1 MPEAAIVATAR
12 TPIGKAHRGAFNDT
26 DAPVLAAHVLN
37 AVLER
42 SGVDPARVE
51 DLILGCGVQWGSSG
65 SNVARTSAFAAGL
78 PDSVP
83 GTTLDRKCG
92 SGLTAL
98 AFAARTIISGE
109 SDVIIAGGVET
120 ISLTRNAHTPT
131 YRAQVDA
138 VLDRE
143 PHAYMAMI
151 ETAEIVAERY
161 GVSRE
166 AQDEWAAISHER
178 AAAAQEAGRFD
189 GEIVPIT
196 ATRNTVAKTGEITG
210 REELTLTKDE
220 GIRGDTSAE
229 ALAKLKPVWRDGQV
243 VREGRFVTA
252 GNASQ
257 LSDGASAQLLMNREV
272 AEAEGREILG
282 LYRGFQSVGCSP
294 EEMGIGP
301 VLAVPKLLEKHG
313 LTVKDIGLWELN
325 EAFASQFLYCRD
337 KLGISPDC
345 INVNGGGIALGHPF
359 GMTGSRLAGH
369 ALLEAR
375 RRGVRYAVVSMCV
388 AGGMGSAGLLEIPQ

>member
-26 DAPVLAAHVLN
+26 DAPVLAGHVLN
-37 AVLER
+37 TVLDR
-42 SGVDPARVE
+42 SGVEADRVE

-65 SNVARTSAFAAGL
+65 SNVARTAAFTAGL
-78 PDSVP
+78 PDSVA

-98 AFAARTIISGE
+98 AFAARSIIAGE
-109 SDVIIAGGVET
+109 NDVMIAGGVET
-120 ISLTRNAHTPT
+120 ISHTRNAHAPT

-138 VLDRE
+138 VLERQ

-166 AQDEWAAISHER
+166 AQDDWAAISHQR
-178 AAAAQEAGRFD
+178 AAAAQQAGRFD
-189 GEIVPIT
+189 DEIVPIT
-196 ATRNTVAKTGEITG
+196 VTRNLVAKSGEVTG
-210 REELTLTKDE
+210 REELTLARDE
-220 GIRGDTSAE
+220 GIRGDTTAE
-229 ALAKLKPVWRDGQV
+229 TLANLKPVWRDGTV
-243 VREGRFVTA
+243 VREGRFITA

-282 LYRGFQSVGCSP
+282 LYRGFQSVGCRP
-294 EEMGIGP
+294 DEMGIGP
-301 VLAVPKLLEKHG
+301 VLAVPKLLQKHG
-313 LTVKDIGLWELN
+313 LQVEDIGLWEIN

-337 KLGISPDC
+337 QLGISADR